1 MVLGLQLGSVL
12 GGFAARGS
20 QVFEKVEED
29 MSKLME
35 IKLRDNITRGQARW
49 DAHKAEKK
57 VKRTLAKTLK
67 SYGLT
72 VDQIGVALEQGR
84 GQEVVDYFRKFDGL
98 SEETKQKL
106 GYQGTN
112 IINMGEGYEAS
123 GMTMDEMLNTVTGKV
138 SGGMN
143 MTDALTD
150 TVSPKKQ
157 NVFAKFLSPDSN
169 KIAQRQLRA
178 YETVFGKGTLNKM
191 GQYASG
197 TIEASDLPFTGTI
210 NLKTQLDELA
220 AEKQIREL
228 QGEGVPKNFTSA
240 TNYLVKQAAPLID
253 GAEIGLGGNLQ
264 FQSKDAR
271 EKNKA
276 GILNAV
282 NNHIA
287 TKLNALNVPDGGTIS
302 QKQIEEIRLGLGDF
316 VKNYS
321 PAPTG
326 GGGETDIPETMTKM
340 ETGVR
345 TGTGSYATVNK
356 LDWIREYKGYLIDI
370 GRATT
375 DADAGKLALRIYDDL
390 LKIRQA
396 NQANKSNL
404 SGRNLNPRGT
414 GGYKG
419 TD

>member
-1 MVLGLQLGSVL
+1 MVLGLDLGSVV
-12 GGFAARGS
+12 GGFASRGS

-29 MSKLME
+29 MARLME
-35 IKLRDNITRGQARW
+35 IKLKDNLTRGQARW
-49 DAHKAEKK
+49 AAHKAEKK
-57 VKRTLAKTLK
+57 AKRTIAKTLK

-84 GQEVVDYFRKFDGL
+84 GQEVIDYFRNFNGL
-98 SEETKQKL
+98 SEEVKQKM

-123 GMTMDEMLNTVTGKV
+123 GMTMDEMLNTVTGKI

-143 MTDALTD
+143 MTDAITD
-150 TVSPKKQ
+150 TAGTKKQ
-157 NVFAKFLSPDSN
+157 NVFAKFLSPNTN
-169 KIAQRQLRA
+169 KIAQRQLKA
-178 YETVFGKGTLNKM
+178 YESVFGKGTLDKM

-197 TIEASDLPFTGTI
+197 TIEASDLPFEGTI
-210 NLKTQLDELA
+210 NLKTQLDEA
-220 AEKQIREL
+220 AIKKKLREL
-228 QGEGVPKNFTSA
+228 EGEGVPKNFGAA
-240 TNYLVKQAAPLID
+240 TNYLTKQAAPLID

-271 EKNKA
+271 DKAKA
-276 GILNAV
+276 GVLKAV
-282 NNHIA
+282 NDHIA
-287 TKLNALNVPDGGTIS
+287 TKLNALNVPGGGTIS

-321 PAPTG
+321 PAPKKG
-326 GGGETDIPETMTKM
+326 GGGDTSIPETMTKM

-345 TGTGSYATVNK
+345 TGTGSYATANK
-356 LDWIREYKGYLIDI
+356 FDWIREYKGYLIDI

-375 DADAGKLALRIYDDL
+375 DAEAGKLALQIYDDL

-396 NQANKSNL
+396 NQSKQPSVNK
-404 SGRNLNPRGT
+404 NPRGT
-414 GGYKG
+414 GGFKG
-419 TD
+419 TN

>member
-1 MVLGLQLGSVL
+1 MVLGLQLGSVA

-29 MSKLME
+29 MSRLME
-35 IKLRDNITRGQARW
+35 IKLKDNLTRGQARW
-49 DAHKAEKK
+49 EQHKAEKK
-57 VKRTLAKTLK
+57 AKRTLAKTLK

-84 GQEVVDYFRKFDGL
+84 GQEVVDYFREFDGL
-98 SEETKQKL
+98 DETTKQNL
-106 GYQGTN
+106 GYKGTN

-150 TVSPKKQ
+150 TVGTKKQ
-157 NVFAKFLSPDSN
+157 NIFAKFLSPDTN
-169 KIAQRQLRA
+169 KIAQRQLKA
-178 YETVFGKGTLNKM
+178 YESVFGKGTLNKM

-197 TIEASDLPFTGTI
+197 TIEASDLPFEGTI
-210 NLKTQLDELA
+210 NLKTKLDEA
-220 AEKQIREL
+220 AITKKLREL
-228 QGEGVPKNFTSA
+228 EGEGVPKNFGTA
-240 TNYLVKQAAPLID
+240 TNYLTKQAAPLID

-264 FQSKDAR
+264 FQSPDAR
-271 EKNKA
+271 KKAKA
-276 GILNAV
+276 GIFRAV
-282 NNHIA
+282 NDHIA
-287 TKLNALNVPDGGTIS
+287 IKIAELQVPGGQEIS
-302 QKQIEEIRLGLGDF
+302 AEQIETIRLGLGDF

-321 PAPTG
+321 PTPRG
-326 GGGETDIPETMTKM
+326 GGGDANIPETMTKM

-345 TGTGSYATVNK
+345 TGTGPYGNTPRLKWVK
-356 LDWIREYKGYLIDI
+356 EYTQYLIDI
-370 GRATT
+370 GRASTPQEAGELANT
-375 DADAGKLALRIYDDL
+375 LYDALLTKRRDL
-390 LKIRQA
+390 E
-396 NQANKSNL
+396 ANKSNL

>member
-1 MVLGLQLGSVL
+1 MTLFSVL

-35 IKLRDNITRGQARW
+35 MRLRDNITRGQARW

-57 VKRTLAKTLK
+57 LKRTLAKSLK
-67 SYGLT
+67 SYGLS

-84 GQEVVDYFRKFDGL
+84 GQEVIDYFRNFDGL
-98 SEETKQKL
+98 DEATKQKL

-191 GQYASG
+191 GQYATG
-197 TIEASDLPFTGTI
+197 TIEASDLPFEGTI
-210 NLKTQLDELA
+210 NLKTQLDKLAIEQKLKELVNTG
-220 AEKQIREL
+220 Q
-228 QGEGVPKNFTSA
+228 PSNFTKV
-240 TNYLVKQAAPLID
+240 TNYLTKQAAPLIA
-253 GAEIGLGGNLQ
+253 GTEIGLGGNIQ
-264 FQSKDAR
+264 FVSDDAQ
-271 EKNKA
+271 KKAKA
-276 GILNAV
+276 GILAAV

-287 TKLNALNVPDGGTIS
+287 TKIAELKVPGGQEIS
-302 QKQIEEIRLGLGDF
+302 AEQIETIRMGLADF
-316 VKNYS
+316 VKTYS

-326 GGGETDIPETMTKM
+326 GGDGANIAETMTKM

-345 TGTGSYATVNK
+345 TGTGSYATTNK
-356 LDWIREYKGYLIDI
+356 LDWIKEYKGYLIET

-390 LKIRQA
+390 LQIRKA
-396 NQANKSNL
+396 SQANKSNL

>member
-1 MVLGLQLGSVL
+1 MTLFSAVA
-12 GGFAARGS
+12 GFAARGS
-20 QVFEKVEED
+20 QVFEKAEED
-29 MSKLME
+29 MARLME
-35 IKLRDNITRGQARW
+35 IKLKDNLTRGQARW
-49 DAHKAEKK
+49 EAHKAEKK
-57 VKRTLAKTLK
+57 AKRTLAKTLK
-67 SYGLT
+67 SYGLS

-84 GQEVVDYFRKFDGL
+84 GQEVVDYFRNFDGL
-98 SEETKQKL
+98 DEATKQKL

-169 KIAQRQLRA
+169 KIAKRQLQA

-210 NLKTQLDELA
+210 NLKTQLDEA
-220 AEKQIREL
+220 TIKKQLREL

-321 PAPTG
+321 PAPKKG
-326 GGGETDIPETMTKM
+326 GGDTNIPETMTKM

-345 TGTGSYATVNK
+345 TGTGSYATANK
-356 LDWIREYKGYLIDI
+356 FDWIREYKGYLIDI

-375 DADAGKLALRIYDDL
+375 DAEAGKLALQIYDDL
-390 LKIRQA
+390 LEIRQA
-396 NQANKSNL
+396 NQSKQPNVKK
-404 SGRNLNPRGT
+404 NPRGT
-414 GGYKG
+414 GGFKG
-419 TD
+419 TN

>member
-1 MVLGLQLGSVL
+1 MVLGLDLGSVV

-20 QVFEKVEED
+20 QVFEQEREEV
-29 MSKLME
+29 SRLMD
-35 IKLRDNITRGQARW
+35 IKLKDSLTRGQARW
-49 DAHKAEKK
+49 AAHKAEKK
-57 VKRTLAKTLK
+57 AKRTIAKTLK

-84 GQEVVDYFRKFDGL
+84 GQEVIDYFRNFNGL
-98 SEETKQKL
+98 SEEVKQKM

-123 GMTMDEMLNTVTGKV
+123 GMTMDEMLNTVTGKI

-143 MTDALTD
+143 MTDAITD
-150 TVSPKKQ
+150 TAGTKKQ
-157 NVFAKFLSPDSN
+157 NVFAKFLSPNTN
-169 KIAQRQLRA
+169 KIAQRQLKA
-178 YETVFGKGTLNKM
+178 YESVFGKGTLDKM

-197 TIEASDLPFTGTI
+197 TIEASDLPFEGTI
-210 NLKTQLDELA
+210 NLKTQLDEA
-220 AEKQIREL
+220 AIKKQLREL
-228 QGEGVPKNFTSA
+228 EGEGVPKNFGSA
-240 TNYLVKQAAPLID
+240 TNYLVKQAAPLIN

-287 TKLNALNVPDGGTIS
+287 TKLNELNVPGGGTIS

-321 PAPTG
+321 PAPKKG
-326 GGGETDIPETMTKM
+326 GGGDTSIPETMTKM

-345 TGTGSYATVNK
+345 TGTGSYATANK
-356 LDWIREYKGYLIDI
+356 FDWIREYKGYLIDI

-375 DADAGKLALRIYDDL
+375 DAEAGKLALQIYDDL
-390 LKIRQA
+390 LEIRQA
-396 NQANKSNL
+396 NQSKQPNVKK
-404 SGRNLNPRGT
+404 NPRGT
-414 GGYKG
+414 GGFKG

>member
-1 MVLGLQLGSVL
+1 MTLFSAIA
-12 GGFAARGS
+12 GFAARGS

-35 IKLRDNITRGQARW
+35 IKLRDNLTRGQARW
-49 DAHKAEKK
+49 EAHRAEKK

-67 SYGLT
+67 SYGLN

-84 GQEVVDYFRKFDGL
+84 GQEVVDYFRNFDGL
-98 SEETKQKL
+98 SEQVKQQM
-106 GYQGTN
+106 GYKGTN

-123 GMTMDEMLNTVTGKV
+123 GMTMDEMLNTVTGKI

-143 MTDALTD
+143 TTDALTD
-150 TVSPKKQ
+150 TVGPKKQ

-197 TIEASDLPFTGTI
+197 TIEASDLPFEGTI
-210 NLKTQLDELA
+210 NLKTQLDEA
-220 AEKQIREL
+220 AIKKQLREL
-228 QGEGVPKNFTSA
+228 EGEGVPKNFGAA
-240 TNYLVKQAAPLID
+240 TNYLKREAAPLID
-253 GAEIGLGGNLQ
+253 GAEIREGNLQ
-264 FQSKDAR
+264 FISADAQ
-271 EKNKA
+271 KKAKA
-276 GILNAV
+276 GVLNAV

-321 PAPTG
+321 PTPTG
-326 GGGETDIPETMTKM
+326 GGDGANIAETMTKM

-345 TGTGSYATVNK
+345 TGTGSYATTNK
-356 LDWIREYKGYLIDI
+356 LDWIKEYKGYLIDT

-396 NQANKSNL
+396 NQSNQP
-404 SGRNLNPRGT
+404 NVKKNPRGT
-414 GGYKG
+414 GGFKG
-419 TD
+419 TN

>member
-1 MVLGLQLGSVL
+1 MVLGLDLGSVV

-20 QVFEKVEED
+20 QVFEREREEV
-29 MSKLME
+29 SRLME
-35 IKLRDNITRGQARW
+35 IKLKDTLTRGQARW
-49 DAHKAEKK
+49 AAHKAEKK
-57 VKRTLAKTLK
+57 AKRTIAKTLK
-67 SYGLT
+67 GYGLT

-84 GQEVVDYFRKFDGL
+84 GQEVIDYFRNFDGL
-98 SEETKQKL
+98 DETTKQKL
-106 GYQGTN
+106 GYKGTN
-112 IINMGEGYEAS
+112 IISMGEGYEAS

-150 TVSPKKQ
+150 TVGTKKQ
-157 NVFAKFLSPDSN
+157 NVFAKFLSPNTN
-169 KIAQRQLRA
+169 KIAQRQLKA

-197 TIEASDLPFTGTI
+197 TIEASDLPFAGTI
-210 NLKTQLDELA
+210 NLKTQLDEA
-220 AEKQIREL
+220 AIKKQLREMS
-228 QGEGVPKNFTSA
+228 GEGVPKNFQTA
-240 TNYLVKQAAPLID
+240 TNYLKREAAPLID
-253 GAEIGLGGNLQ
+253 GAEIREGNLQ
-264 FQSKDAR
+264 FISPDAQ
-271 EKNKA
+271 KKAKA
-276 GILNAV
+276 GVLNAV

-302 QKQIEEIRLGLGDF
+302 QKQIEEIRLGLGEF
-316 VKNYS
+316 VRNYS
-321 PAPTG
+321 PAPRDG
-326 GGGETDIPETMTKM
+326 GGDTNIAETMTKM

-345 TGTGSYATVNK
+345 TGTGSYATTNK
-356 LDWIREYKGYLIDI
+356 LDWIKEYKGYLIDI

-396 NQANKSNL
+396 NQSKQPNVKK
-404 SGRNLNPRGT
+404 NPRGT

-419 TD
+419 TN